1 MAGRI
6 FAKKVWVDGYCFD
19 SEQEADYYKLLK
31 QREEKGEISCLEI
44 HKEFCLQQGFV
55 KNGKII
61 TPICYEA
68 DFCFYENFRKGVVVN
83 NVDEDYETIISDYRI
98 IDIKGFITDE
108 FVIKQKLF
116 EKAYHNWTLEVLA
129 KDIDG
134 QFKPIDEVKK
144 NRKERK
150 KQRKANKKEKEWAEY
165 DTLVAKPKR
174 TPKQEARL
182 SELAVVYANKK
193 HKKPRKAKVK

>member
-6 FAKKVWVDGYCFD
+6 FAKKVWIDGYCFD

-31 QREEKGEISCLEI
+31 EREAKGEISCLSI
-44 HKEFCLQQGFV
+44 HKEFCLQPSFQ
-55 KNGKII
+55 KNGKLWGGIF
-61 TPICYEA
+61 YEA
-68 DFCFYENFRKGVVVN
+68 DFCFYENYEKGLAVN
-83 NVDEDYETIISDYRI
+83 NVGEEYETIISRYRI

-108 FVIKQKLF
+108 FIIKQKLF
-116 EKAYHNWTLEVLA
+116 EKAYENWTLEVLA

-150 KQRKANKKEKEWAEY
+150 KQRKANKKEKEWLEY
-165 DTLVAKPKR
+165 DTLKLKPKR
-174 TPKQEARL
+174 TAKQEARL
-182 SELAVVYANKK
+182 SELAITYANKK
-193 HKKPRKAKVK
+193 RRKVKAK